1 MWVQKQDATAIF
13 ETAWQEA
20 APDAPLPTDRQV
32 RNYLGS
38 GLPAMRDM
46 GREREYE
53 KSSIQ
58 AVAATLARSAGRE
71 RLLYATQD
79 GPWNALWRLHRTY
92 SVDGVVIMG
101 NTAHVAQLTGLATWD
116 IQRRVASG
124 EMPGSRV
131 GYTLFVPLGAVIGL
145 SGAGQPPVKLGAM
158 QTSRVLRGPV
168 PFGS

>member
-1 MWVQKQDATAIF
+1 MWVRKQDTTAIF

-58 AVAATLARSAGRE
+58 AVAATLASSGGRE
-71 RLLYATQD
+71 RLLYATPD
-79 GPWNALWRLHRTY
+79 GPWNALWRLYRAY
-92 SVDGVVIMG
+92 SVDGLVVCG
-101 NTAHVAQLTGLATWD
+101 NTAYVERRTGLG
-116 IQRRVASG
+116 RRTIERQLVQG
-124 EMPGSRV
+124 KIPGSRI
-131 GYTLFVPLGAVIGL
+131 GNTWYVPLEVRPKSIMAWASPIYW
-145 SGAGQPPVKLGAM
+145 AGELNGYGRLG
-158 QTSRVLRGPV
+158 GCWE
-168 PFGS
+168 